1 MKLKKKVMKLKVNCK
16 IIAPIVI
23 TLSICSL
30 IFNGIMVNMNTQ
42 MMQNQ
47 KDMEEILREELTAI
61 DTIEHHNTKMYDA
74 LKDQRSGKYK
84 KIDLIE

>member
-42 MMQNQ
+42 MM
-47 KDMEEILREELTAI
+47 
-61 DTIEHHNTKMYDA
+61 
-74 LKDQRSGKYK
+74 
-84 KIDLIE
+84 